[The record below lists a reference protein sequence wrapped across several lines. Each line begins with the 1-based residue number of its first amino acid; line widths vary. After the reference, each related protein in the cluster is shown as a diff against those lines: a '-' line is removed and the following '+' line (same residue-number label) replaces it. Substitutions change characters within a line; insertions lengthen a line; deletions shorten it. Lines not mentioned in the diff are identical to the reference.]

1 MEKKYFNTKKGSV
14 EERINK
20 IASEQPTI
28 NTTYK
33 PDVKLTTEKK
43 YFETKPGS
51 IGDIAA
57 KVVSENNGLVGVGG
71 GRTTKGGPQMYA
83 VTDTYHFGGK
93 GKDDVDMSYKIT
105 AHVRANNINSAES
118 AGEAL
123 VKRSSEYKEIL
134 AKVQKKGYDTTPSI
148 DGGNVTKS
156 SSSSEKVNVN
166 RVSGTTVSNTPL
178 SKREGMDPVNK
189 DAVKKKF
196 ADRKDKDIDND
207 GDVDSSDKFL
217 HKRRKAI
224 SKAMNENPA
233 VAMGVA
239 GATAAGTAIGN
250 KVGDKITSSKKMKED
265 LGKED
270 EPKVKKIIGKLKKA
284 SDAHAGQAK
293 DLQKAMTEDDM
304 AKFHKMQKD
313 GKSAEQI
320 AKALDIDVK
329 STKKLMD
336 SVMPD
341 DKGEFINK
349 QKHAAAKRGEKKPID
364 PEPKIGQII
373 KGEKETTR
381 ANGHMTKKKFSEMR
395 MKLGQKGKTE
405 TGKEA
410 PVIDT
415 EPKAEKI

>member
-1 MEKKYFNTKKGSV
+1 M
-14 EERINK
+14 
-20 IASEQPTI
+20 
-28 NTTYK
+28 
-33 PDVKLTTEKK
+33 KK
-43 YFETKPGS
+43 YFETKDGSLESVSTKIAQEQPTIKKPEANVKLERKTYFENKPGS
-51 IGDIAA
+51 LGDVAA
-57 KVVSENNGLVGVGG
+57 KVVSE
-71 GRTTKGGPQMYA
+71 A
-83 VTDTYHFGGK
+83 
-93 GKDDVDMSYKIT
+93 
-105 AHVRANNINSAES
+105 
-118 AGEAL
+118 
-123 VKRSSEYKEIL
+123 
-134 AKVQKKGYDTTPSI
+134 
-148 DGGNVTKS
+148 
-156 SSSSEKVNVN
+156 
-166 RVSGTTVSNTPL
+166 
-178 SKREGMDPVNK
+178 MDPVNK

-224 SKAMNENPA
+224 SKAM
-233 VAMGVA
+233 
-239 GATAAGTAIGN
+239 
-250 KVGDKITSSKKMKED
+250 KED

-284 SDAHAGQAK
+284 RDAHAGQAK

-336 SVMPD
+336 DYVGVNVD
-341 DKGEFINK
+341 DKGEKQNTNK
-349 QKHAAAKRGEKKPID
+349 VKVYNDPKKGEKSVVD
-364 PEPKIGQII
+364 PEPKIKDVI

>member
-1 MEKKYFNTKKGSV
+1 MNKKYFDTRKDSLEDKINT
-14 EERINK
+14 
-20 IASEQPTI
+20 IASEQASI
-28 NTTYK
+28 SK
-33 PDVKLTTEKK
+33 PITDVKLSVDKK
-43 YFETKPGS
+43 YFESKQGS
-51 IGDIAA
+51 LEDLAA

-207 GDVDSSDKFL
+207 GDTDSSDKYL

-224 SKAMNENPA
+224 SKATSEA
-233 VAMGVA
+233 VTQDDHGEKTNQDKKDSAM
-239 GATAAGTAIGN
+239 
-250 KVGDKITSSKKMKED
+250 KKTDQKKDFKSLRAET
-265 LGKED
+265 
-270 EPKVKKIIGKLKKA
+270 KII
-284 SDAHAGQAK
+284 
-293 DLQKAMTEDDM
+293 
-304 AKFHKMQKD
+304 
-313 GKSAEQI
+313 
-320 AKALDIDVK
+320 
-329 STKKLMD
+329 
-336 SVMPD
+336 
-341 DKGEFINK
+341 
-349 QKHAAAKRGEKKPID
+349 
-364 PEPKIGQII
+364 
-373 KGEKETTR
+373 
-381 ANGHMTKKKFSEMR
+381 
-395 MKLGQKGKTE
+395 KLGDKGKTA
-405 TGKEA
+405 TGKTA
-410 PVIDT
+410 GAIDV
-415 EPKAEKI
+415 EPSAKPI

>member
-1 MEKKYFNTKKGSV
+1 MSKHPQVAAVLKRQNEEVELDEKL
-14 EERINK
+14 
-20 IASEQPTI
+20 
-28 NTTYK
+28 
-33 PDVKLTTEKK
+33 D
-43 YFETKPGS
+43 
-51 IGDIAA
+51 
-57 KVVSENNGLVGVGG
+57 
-71 GRTTKGGPQMYA
+71 
-83 VTDTYHFGGK
+83 
-93 GKDDVDMSYKIT
+93 
-105 AHVRANNINSAES
+105 
-118 AGEAL
+118 
-123 VKRSSEYKEIL
+123 
-134 AKVQKKGYDTTPSI
+134 
-148 DGGNVTKS
+148 
-156 SSSSEKVNVN
+156 
-166 RVSGTTVSNTPL
+166 
-178 SKREGMDPVNK
+178 
-189 DAVKKKF
+189 
-196 ADRKDKDIDND
+196 
-207 GDVDSSDKFL
+207 
-217 HKRRKAI
+217 
-224 SKAMNENPA
+224 
-233 VAMGVA
+233 
-239 GATAAGTAIGN
+239 
-250 KVGDKITSSKKMKED
+250 
-265 LGKED
+265 KED
-270 EPKVKKIIGKLKKA
+270 EPKVKEIIKKLKGA
-284 SDAHAGQAK
+284 SQAHAGQAK